1 MVAFLRQKEISAM
14 HSCSI
19 CGEGGHK
26 VANCPELWHPE
37 KTSGGG
43 GGHDHDDDDESGA
56 TAVTVVAV

>member
-1 MVAFLRQKEISAM
+1 M

-43 GGHDHDDDDESGA
+43 GGGHDHDDDDESGVK
-56 TAVTVVAV
+56 TVVVVAV